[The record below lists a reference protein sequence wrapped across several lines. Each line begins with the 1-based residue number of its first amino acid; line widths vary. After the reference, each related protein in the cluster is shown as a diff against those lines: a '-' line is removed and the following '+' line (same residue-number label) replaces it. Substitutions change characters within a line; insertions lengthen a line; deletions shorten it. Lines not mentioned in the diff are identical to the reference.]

1 MPLWR
6 NDEKD
11 FALLW
16 LLSWLHWYDSYRK
29 QRCSACH
36 FLDNITELVNTTNRE
51 ECTFYAHGVC
61 VSFIMERF
69 RPDDTKCLPACTS
82 FQFHM
87 ENLHVRNFLGIN
99 IIMLLVIS
107 LATPLHWEFSIS
119 ILKNNFWVS
128 PMRASI
134 FRIWGLHYCMD
145 DIINSK

>member
-1 MPLWR
+1 M
-6 NDEKD
+6 
-11 FALLW
+11 
-16 LLSWLHWYDSYRK
+16 S
-29 QRCSACH
+29 

-107 LATPLHWEFSIS
+107 LATPLH
-119 ILKNNFWVS
+119 
-128 PMRASI
+128 
-134 FRIWGLHYCMD
+134 
-145 DIINSK
+145 